1 MIRLIT
7 KAIKA
12 AQARRR
18 LADDVR
24 VRKAMVGEPFAKR
37 RKAALKATRG

>member
-1 MIRLIT
+1 MIQRIT

-18 LADDVR
+18 LADDCR
-24 VRKAMVGEPFAKR
+24 IRKAMVGDAFAKR
-37 RKAALKATRG
+37 RKAALKAARA

>member
-1 MIRLIT
+1 MIARIT

-24 VRKAMVGEPFAKR
+24 VRKMLVGNQYAKK